1 MQLYVT
7 LNGHIIT
14 FKHTEKIRASSKNNH
29 FLLPTLPFWRGHLHP
44 FNYYYAISLSF
55 KELNCQIRK
64 MCSSKKLFG
73 GLAAGWQAV
82 CNPLSG
88 KLACRMTVDLS
99 IIDTG
104 KSDKPNASEI
114 GNWEKKILVFTKG
127 NFFKS
132 HLLAS
137 SFLILFFFF
146 QIFIEQIL
154 AFILHFSNVWK
165 LPLPLFSLF

>member
-44 FNYYYAISLSF
+44 FNYYYAFSPSF
-55 KELNCQIRK
+55 KELNCQILK

-73 GLAAGWQAV
+73 GLASGWQAV

-137 SFLILFFFF
+137 SFLILYFFFSNIYWTNF
-146 QIFIEQIL
+146 GLHI
-154 AFILHFSNVWK
+154 AFF
-165 LPLPLFSLF
+165 

>member
-14 FKHTEKIRASSKNNH
+14 FKHTEKIRTSSKNNH

-114 GNWEKKILVFTKG
+114 GNWEKKFWCLQKAIFLKVVCWPVVFC
-127 NFFKS
+127 
-132 HLLAS
+132 
-137 SFLILFFFF
+137 FLFF

>member
-1 MQLYVT
+1 MQLYAT

-114 GNWEKKILVFTKG
+114 GNWEKKKFWCLQKAI
-127 NFFKS
+127 FFKS

-137 SFLILFFFF
+137 SFFIFFFF
-146 QIFIEQIL
+146 SNIYWTNFGLHI
-154 AFILHFSNVWK
+154 AFF
-165 LPLPLFSLF
+165 

>member
-64 MCSSKKLFG
+64 MCSSKKLYG

-82 CNPLSG
+82 CEPLSG

-114 GNWEKKILVFTKG
+114 GNSEKFWCLQKTV
-127 NFFKS
+127 FFKS

-137 SFLILFFFF
+137 SFLFFVLVFFFKYF
-146 QIFIEQIL
+146 FNKFWPYIHITF
-154 AFILHFSNVWK
+154 F
-165 LPLPLFSLF
+165 